1 MTSKAKVKSPSKA
14 NIISYYMNYVL
25 EHEAVPKSV
34 FKFCKEN
41 KIKEEEFYKNF
52 GSVKG
57 IQKAI
62 WDIFFENTMDLLSK
76 NKEYQEFSSKDKMLT
91 FFFTFFEMLKL
102 NRSYVLFALNEDK
115 NPLKSIEQLKGLRNG
130 IRNFTKELIEEDNSV
145 KTSKISK
152 HQPGLF
158 SEGAWVQ
165 FLFLLKFWMDDTSAD
180 FEKTD
185 IAIEKSIKTIF
196 DVFDNTP
203 LDSIIDFGK
212 FIYKEKFS

>member
-62 WDIFFENTMDLLSK
+62 WDIFFENTMGLLSK

>member
-1 MTSKAKVKSPSKA
+1 MTAKTTAKKPSKE
-14 NIISYYMNYVL
+14 NIISFYMNFVL
-25 EHEAVPKSV
+25 EHETVPKSV

-41 KIKEEEFYKNF
+41 KIKEEEFYKYF
-52 GSVKG
+52 GSVTG

-62 WDIFFENTMDLLSK
+62 WDLFFENTVNLLSK
-76 NKEYQEFSSKDKMLT
+76 NKEYQEFSSKDKMLS

-115 NPLKSIEQLKGLRNG
+115 NPLKNLEQLKGLRTG
-130 IRNFTKELIEEDNSV
+130 IRNFAKELIEEDNSA
-145 KTSKISK
+145 KISK
-152 HQPGLF
+152 ITKHRPGVF

-185 IAIEKSIKTIF
+185 IAIEKSVKTVF

-203 LDSIIDFGK
+203 LDSILDFGK
-212 FIYKEKFS
+212 FLYKENFS